1 MRPEVAAKISDAN
14 SFGTTNKLAKTMI
27 PDDLKAIKAL
37 EPSDAITA
45 RSDRIAKLDPEVLQ
59 VYEGFWTRLT
69 TGLG

>member
-1 MRPEVAAKISDAN
+1 
-14 SFGTTNKLAKTMI
+14 MI

-37 EPSDAITA
+37 DPTEAMLA
-45 RSDRIAKLDPEVLQ
+45 KSDRIAKLDAEVLQ

>member
-1 MRPEVAAKISDAN
+1 MKPEIAAKISDAN
-14 SFGTTNKLAKTMI
+14 SFGTTNKYAKSMI

-37 EPSDAITA
+37 DPTEDMLAK
-45 RSDRIAKLDPEVLQ
+45 SDRIAKLDAEVLQ

>member
-1 MRPEVAAKISDAN
+1 
-14 SFGTTNKLAKTMI
+14 MI

-37 EPSDAITA
+37 EPSDTITA